1 MAPYRIVLADNHAPL
16 REGLKRIL
24 DEQSDLEIAGEA
36 GEGAELFDLLTSG
49 LVTPHM
55 VILGSSLPNL
65 QGTEAIRKVRA
76 IHPGTKVLMLSM
88 HEDVEYLSQALSAGA
103 EGYLIKESVDKELL
117 QAIKTI
123 RQGRIYVPEALAGSM
138 PAWHPVN
145 PSGGRRIMPSN
156 YLTFNGK
163 KFMWDGVE
171 SAPKETILDSMQK
184 YKKEG
189 FEVELYEEDQKI
201 YLYTRRVVKEVAAQG
216 S

>member
-1 MAPYRIVLADNHAPL
+1 MASYRIILADNNARL
-16 REGLKRIL
+16 RQGLRRIL
-24 DEQSDLEIAGEA
+24 DEQSDLEVAGEA
-36 GEGAELFDLLTSG
+36 GEGIELLNLLGSNSAA
-49 LVTPHM
+49 PHM
-55 VILGSSLPNL
+55 VILDSSLPNF
-65 QGTEAIRKVRA
+65 QGTEAILKVRA
-76 IHPGTKVLMLSM
+76 VHPDTKVLILSM
-88 HEDVEYLSQALSAGA
+88 QEDVEYLSQALSAGA

-123 RQGRIYVPEALAGSM
+123 RQGKIYVPEALAGFM

-145 PSGGRRIMPSN
+145 PSGGRRIMPSS

-171 SAPKETILDSMQK
+171 SAPKETILDAMQK

-201 YLYTRRVVKEVAAQG
+201 YLYTRRVVKEVAVQG

>member
-1 MAPYRIVLADNHAPL
+1 MAPYRIILADNHAPL
-16 REGLKRIL
+16 RDGLKRIL
-24 DEQSDLEIAGEA
+24 GEQSDLEIAGEA
-36 GEGAELFDLLTSG
+36 GEGTELLNLLASG
-49 LVTPHM
+49 LLTPHM
-55 VILGSSLPNL
+55 VILDSSLSHL
-65 QGTEAIRKVRA
+65 QGTEAVRKIRA
-76 IHPGTKVLMLSM
+76 IHPGAKILMLSM
-88 HEDVEYLSQALSAGA
+88 HEDVEYLTQALSAGA

-123 RQGRIYVPEALAGSM
+123 RQGRIYVPELLAGLM
-138 PAWHPVN
+138 PARHSVN
-145 PSGGRRIMPSN
+145 PSGGRRTMPSN

-171 SAPKETILDSMQK
+171 SASKETILDAMQK

-201 YLYTRRVVKEVAAQG
+201 YLYTRRVVKEATVQG